1 MLERLKDRL
10 HQAVGLAGPEP
21 ARPARVIAVASGKG
35 GVGKTNVSANLAL
48 ALQMSGEQVLLMD
61 ADLGLANVDVL
72 FGLQPTFHLQH
83 VLEGRCTLQE
93 ALVEGPQ
100 GLTIVPAASGLG
112 QMANLS
118 HAEHV
123 GLIRAFSE
131 LQTPVDTLVVDTA
144 AGIADGVLTFCR
156 AAQEVLIVAN
166 NEPASLTDAYALI
179 KVLSRDQGVKR
190 VQVVANMVR
199 SAAEGYE
206 LFEHLRRVSDRFLD
220 VHLNFL
226 GAVPY
231 DEFLQR
237 AVRRQRAVM
246 EAYPSA
252 PSSVAFRTIAQ
263 AIQKWPPPQGARGPV
278 EFFVERLV
286 GAPMMMGA
294 MA

>member
-1 MLERLKDRL
+1 MTLVL
-10 HQAVGLAGPEP
+10 
-21 ARPARVIAVASGKG
+21 AVANQKG

-190 VQVVANMVR
+190 VQVVANMGR

-206 LFEHLRRVSDRFLD
+206 LFEHLRRVSD
-220 VHLNFL
+220 
-226 GAVPY
+226 
-231 DEFLQR
+231 
-237 AVRRQRAVM
+237 
-246 EAYPSA
+246 
-252 PSSVAFRTIAQ
+252 
-263 AIQKWPPPQGARGPV
+263 
-278 EFFVERLV
+278 
-286 GAPMMMGA
+286 
-294 MA
+294 

>member
-35 GVGKTNVSANLAL
+35 GGGKTNVSANLAL

-263 AIQKWPPPQGARGPV
+263 AIQKWPPPQGARGHV

>member
-10 HQAVGLAGPEP
+10 HQAVGLVGPEP
-21 ARPARVIAVASGKG
+21 SRPARVIAVASGKG

-72 FGLQPTFHLQH
+72 FGLQPTFHLSH

-93 ALVEGPQ
+93 ALIEGPH

-112 QMANLS
+112 QMAGLS

-131 LQTPVDTLVVDTA
+131 LSTPVDTLVVDTA

-156 AAQEVLIVAN
+156 AAQEVLVVAN

-179 KVLSRDQGVKR
+179 KVLSRDHGVKR
-190 VQVVANMVR
+190 MQIVANMVR
-199 SAAEGYE
+199 SPAEGYE

-226 GAVPY
+226 GVVPH
-231 DEFLQR
+231 DEYLQR
-237 AVRRQRAVM
+237 AVRRQRAVL

-263 AIQKWPPPQGARGPV
+263 AIQKWPPPQGARGHV

-286 GAPMMMGA
+286 GASMAGA
-294 MA
+294 VA

>member
-10 HQAVGLAGPEP
+10 HQAVGLSGPEP

-131 LQTPVDTLVVDTA
+131 LQTPVDTLVIDTA

-220 VHLNFL
+220 VHLVFL

-237 AVRRQRAVM
+237 AVRRQRAVL

-252 PSSVAFRTIAQ
+252 PSSIAFRTLAQ
-263 AIQKWPPPQGARGPV
+263 AIQKWPPPQGARGHV

-294 MA
+294 TA